1 MKIDNVF
8 LVEVPDKKDPSKY
21 IKIPASE
28 SRKVADILERS
39 DVFEKQVLKIR
50 KKYKIPTD
58 GYPTKDNKYP
68 MNDVLGK
75 KRMDFSFDCEDITRK
90 VNIPRYWAFPL
101 EAFVFHNVFLGAVR
115 ESVKV
120 MYNPDEVWEK
130 EENEIFFDLAIS
142 EKITKTEFLKQMEKN
157 WDVIQKYIGNLPRT
171 PENNMIRS
179 SWARRIVE
187 LRDIDRKKFK
197 EIADILEQEFKDSES
212 VDIINEDYVKILY
225 RRFKQINSN
234 KKIK

>member
-1 MKIDNVF
+1 
-8 LVEVPDKKDPSKY
+8 
-21 IKIPASE
+21 
-28 SRKVADILERS
+28 
-39 DVFEKQVLKIR
+39 
-50 KKYKIPTD
+50 
-58 GYPTKDNKYP
+58 
-68 MNDVLGK
+68 
-75 KRMDFSFDCEDITRK
+75 
-90 VNIPRYWAFPL
+90 
-101 EAFVFHNVFLGAVR
+101 
-115 ESVKV
+115 
-120 MYNPDEVWEK
+120 
-130 EENEIFFDLAIS
+130 
-142 EKITKTEFLKQMEKN
+142 LKQMEKN